1 MRKSPAV
8 KRELPPD
15 SSSGA
20 RSSTSTRFAVS
31 FAEIAA
37 HKAALPPPTTT
48 TSYSS
53 LTDPRSSCRTPNDTS
68 IRLNPGSPDD
78 LAPLLDLF
86 VEELRKRFR
95 PERIDH
101 GAEGGKLLPD
111 SRVLESLQ
119 RVGAEPCDRL
129 LRRLGWRKQAPPDV
143 RVVAR
148 NAGLGE
154 GRNVGKQGKPLRAPD
169 GEGAQAPRLDVRH
182 DLERV
187 GDEEGEAPAQE
198 VGDRGSAALIRHM
211 HHVDPGLEAQQL
223 RREVLR
229 AAVAGRAVV
238 ERSGLGLRERDQLL
252 HRLRRELRRHDEH
265 QRRIA
270 DARHR
275 SEIDASIE

>member
-1 MRKSPAV
+1 MRSSPAV

-31 FAEIAA
+31 FAESAA
-37 HKAALPPPTTT
+37 HKAALPPPTTI

-53 LTDPRSSCRTPNDTS
+53 LTDPRSCCRTSNDTS

-78 LAPLLDLF
+78 LAPLLDLV

-95 PERIDH
+95 PERIDDR
-101 GAEGGKLLPD
+101 AERSELLPD

-129 LRRLGWRKQAPPDV
+129 LRRLCWRKQAPPDV

-154 GRNVGKQGKPLRAPD
+154 GRNIGKQGKALRAPD
-169 GEGAQAPRLDVRH
+169 GEGAQAPRLDVGH

-198 VGDRGSAALIRHM
+198 VGDRGSAALIGHV
-211 HHVDPGLEAQQL
+211 HHVDPRLEAQQL

-238 ERSGLGLRERDQLL
+238 ERSGLGFRERNQLL
-252 HRLRRELRRHDEH
+252 HRFRRRLGRNHEH
-265 QRRIA
+265 ERRIA
-270 DARHR
+270 DARYR
-275 SEIDASIE
+275 REVGPG